1 MSFVEDTF
9 FGGAERK
16 AGRDV
21 RKSQEAAGRLTA
33 EQLAQTEEEFQPFTT
48 QGPGL
53 SLQKQQA
60 FSGALGPNAQALA
73 FQEFQDDPGTE
84 FLREQ
89 GLRGIESGAG
99 VRGGLGGG
107 DRLRELTKFSQ
118 GLALQQLSSRFNQLG
133 ATASGE
139 EAVIGRRQ
147 QAVGGLANLRAG
159 FGAQQ
164 VGAIT
169 GAGQAKAAGR
179 LGQAAG
185 ARAGLQQVAGGVA
198 GGFAGGAPG
207 GGGAGLGGLQGFFG
221 V

>member
-21 RKSQEAAGRLTA
+21 RKAQQAAGRLTA

-73 FQEFQDDPGTE
+73 FQEFQEDPGTQ

-118 GLALQQLSSRFNQLG
+118 GLALQQLSNRFNQLG
-133 ATASGE
+133 ATAGGE
-139 EAVIGRRQ
+139 EAVIDRRQ
-147 QAVGGLANLRAG
+147 QAVSGLANLRAG
-159 FGAQQ
+159 FGTQQ
-164 VGAIT
+164 AGTII
-169 GAGQAKAAGR
+169 GAGQARAGGR
-179 LGQAAG
+179 VGQAAG
-185 ARAGLQQVAGGVA
+185 VRGGLQQVAGAVSGAV
-198 GGFAGGAPG
+198 GGGAPG
-207 GGGAGLGGLQGFFG
+207 GAGAGIGGLQGFFG

>member
-21 RKSQEAAGRLTA
+21 RKAQQSAGRLTA
-33 EQLAQTEEEFQPFTT
+33 AQLAQTEEEFQPFTS

-60 FSGALGPNAQALA
+60 FSGALGPEAQAQA
-73 FQEFQDDPGTE
+73 FSEFQEDPGTE

-118 GLALQQLSSRFNQLG
+118 GLALQQLSSRFSQLG
-133 ATASGE
+133 ATAGGE
-139 EAVIGRRQ
+139 EAVIARRQ
-147 QAVGGLANLRAG
+147 QATGGLANLRAG

-164 VGAIT
+164 AGTII
-169 GAGQAKAAGR
+169 GAGQARGAGR
-179 LGQAAG
+179 TGQAAG
-185 ARAGLQQVAGGVA
+185 FRAGLQQVAGAVSGGVTGGPLGA
-198 GGFAGGAPG
+198 LQGFAG
-207 GGGAGLGGLQGFFG
+207 